1 MPRHNSR
8 NMTILFITL
17 VVVMMGFG
25 MVIPLLGFYVDSFG
39 ASGVELGLL
48 MTSYA
53 LMQFLFAPVWG
64 GLSDRFGRKPLLVL
78 GVLGNALTQ
87 LFFGLATHLWMLFA
101 ARVLAGILSSAT
113 LPTAMAYVGD
123 STSEDQRSS
132 GMGLMGAAMG
142 VGMVIGPGAGGL
154 LARDSLALPFLV
166 ASGLSMIALV
176 LLVIILPE
184 SLPPDQRVRR
194 GDAQT
199 GHGPQLQQMARA
211 LSGPIGILLVMAFLV
226 SFGIT
231 NFETVFSLYT
241 LERYGYGPQRVS
253 FILMLSGLLS
263 AVVQG
268 VLTGWFTRR
277 WGEVNVIR
285 GALFIGAVGFVLMT
299 TAEHPGWV
307 IATTLFFMIGNSL
320 LRPTVSALTSR
331 RAVVGQGTAM
341 GLNNAFMSLGRVVG
355 PTWAGF
361 LFDANLNLPYFSG
374 AVILFAGFVVSLLW
388 LVGSEKETSSAA
400 PATQNPI
407 T

>member
-101 ARVLAGILSSAT
+101 ARILAGILSSAT

-166 ASGLSMIALV
+166 ASGLSMIALA

-184 SLPPDQRVRR
+184 SLPPDRRARR

-199 GHGPQLQQMARA
+199 GRGPQLRQMARA

-277 WGEVNVIR
+277 WGEVRVIR

-299 TAEHPGWV
+299 TAERPGWV

-361 LFDANLNLPYFSG
+361 LFDVNLNLPYFSG
-374 AVILFAGFVVSLLW
+374 AAILFAGFVVSLLW
-388 LVGSEKETSSAA
+388 LVGREKETASAA
-400 PATQNPI
+400 SATHTSI